1 MAVPV
6 RQRSAASL
14 LAPRG
19 RARHRRGLGTL
30 RTNNLWTAG
39 QAEVI
44 RFVRETEAL
53 RRRCSGRG
61 SRRSTFRHFACSGQT
76 ARNSRSPRT
85 ALVTYVLH
93 ALGGYYGRRSGYV
106 ATNVRFSAFFVP

>member
-1 MAVPV
+1 MSAVGDGSAHV
-6 RQRSAASL
+6 R
-14 LAPRG
+14 P
-19 RARHRRGLGTL
+19 
-30 RTNNLWTAG
+30 NNFWTPS

-44 RFVRETEAL
+44 RVVRGTRLYAVEC
-53 RRRCSGRG
+53 RGHG

-76 ARNSRSPRT
+76 ARNVRSPRT

-93 ALGGYYGRRSGYV
+93 ALGGYYGRRSGYF